1 MSPAPCVFYREEVP
15 VITLIKESDHQKM
28 PWKNQQGTTS
38 QILISPKGSS
48 LAKLDFD
55 YRLSSAPIK
64 SAGPFSPFPSY
75 QRILLPV
82 SGAGF
87 VLNGHPYATFEAAH
101 FSGDEETHC
110 ELLKKEVTD
119 LGLIYHPDRISA
131 NVRVLNLPFP
141 LTLTLEP
148 EKTYLCHLLSGQLAV
163 QGKEVA
169 INETLV
175 VTGEE
180 SIHFEC
186 QKKTAI
192 AFFTLQ
198 DVLK

>member
-1 MSPAPCVFYREEVP
+1 M
-15 VITLIKESDHQKM
+15 ITLIKESDQLKM
-28 PWKNQQGTTS
+28 PWKNRQGTTA
-38 QILISPKGSS
+38 QILIAPKGAT
-48 LAKLDFD
+48 LDKLDFD

-64 SAGPFSPFPSY
+64 GAGPFSKFPGY

-101 FSGDEETHC
+101 FSGDDDTHC

-119 LGLIYHPDRISA
+119 LGLIYDPKRLSA

-148 EKTYLCHLLSGQLAV
+148 EKTYLCHLLSGQLTV

-198 DVLK
+198 AK

>member
-1 MSPAPCVFYREEVP
+1 MSPAPYVFYREEVP

-38 QILISPKGSS
+38 QILISPTGSS

-64 SAGPFSPFPSY
+64 NAGPFSPFPSY

-186 QKKTAI
+186 QTKTAI

-198 DVLK
+198 AK

>member
-1 MSPAPCVFYREEVP
+1 M
-15 VITLIKESDHQKM
+15 ITLIKESDHQKM

-87 VLNGHPYATFEAAH
+87 VLNGHPYATFEVAH
-101 FSGDEETHC
+101 FSGDEETYC

-198 DVLK
+198 GK

>member
-1 MSPAPCVFYREEVP
+1 M
-15 VITLIKESDHQKM
+15 ITLIKESDHQKM
-28 PWKNQQGTTS
+28 PCKNQQSSTS
-38 QILISPKGSS
+38 QILISPKGTC
-48 LAKLDFD
+48 LAKFDFD
-55 YRLSSAPIK
+55 YRLSADPIER
-64 SAGPFSPFPSY
+64 AGPLALFPGY
-75 QRILLPV
+75 QRMLLPV

-101 FSGDEETHC
+101 FNGDDNTHC
-110 ELLKKEVTD
+110 ELLKKAVTA
-119 LGLIYHPDRISA
+119 LGLIYHPDRMAA

-141 LTLTLEP
+141 LTLSLEVN
-148 EKTYLCHLLSGQLAV
+148 KIYLCHLLSGQLTV

-169 INETLV
+169 INQTLI

-198 DVLK
+198 EK

>member
-64 SAGPFSPFPSY
+64 SAGPFSPFPGY

-87 VLNGHPYATFEAAH
+87 VLNGHPYATFEVAH
-101 FSGDEETHC
+101 FSGDEETYC

-131 NVRVLNLPFP
+131 NVRVLHLPFP

-198 DVLK
+198 GK

>member
-1 MSPAPCVFYREEVP
+1 M
-15 VITLIKESDHQKM
+15 ITLIKESDHQKM
-28 PWKNQQGTTS
+28 PRKPAGHHQPDPH
-38 QILISPKGSS
+38 LPKGSS

-64 SAGPFSPFPSY
+64 SAGPFSPFPGY

-148 EKTYLCHLLSGQLAV
+148 EDLPLSPAERPAGHAGQRGGHQRDAGGDRGREHSLRMPEEDRHRLLYPA
-163 QGKEVA
+163 
-169 INETLV
+169 
-175 VTGEE
+175 
-180 SIHFEC
+180 
-186 QKKTAI
+186 
-192 AFFTLQ
+192 
-198 DVLK
+198 D

>member
-1 MSPAPCVFYREEVP
+1 
-15 VITLIKESDHQKM
+15 VITLIKESDQLKM
-28 PWKNQQGTTS
+28 PWKNKQGTTA
-38 QILISPKGSS
+38 QILISPKGAT
-48 LAKLDFD
+48 LDKLDFD

-64 SAGPFSPFPSY
+64 AAGPFSTFPGY
-75 QRILLPV
+75 RRILLPI

-87 VLNGHPYATFEAAH
+87 VLNGHPYATHEAAH
-101 FSGDEETHC
+101 FDGDEETHC

-119 LGLIYHPDRISA
+119 LGLIYHPERINA

-141 LTLTLEP
+141 LTLTLEAD
-148 EKTYLCHLLSGQLAV
+148 KTYLCHLLSGQLSV
-163 QGKEVA
+163 QDRALA

-175 VTGEE
+175 ISGEE
-180 SIHFEC
+180 SIRLEC

-198 DVLK
+198 RRA

>member
-1 MSPAPCVFYREEVP
+1 M
-15 VITLIKESDHQKM
+15 ITLIKESDQLKM
-28 PWKNQQGTTS
+28 PWKNKQGTTA
-38 QILISPKGSS
+38 QILISPAGAS
-48 LAKLDFD
+48 LDRLDFD

-64 SAGPFSPFPSY
+64 GPGAFSRFPGY

-101 FSGDEETHC
+101 FSGDDETHC

-119 LGLIYHPDRISA
+119 LGLIYHPDRLSA
-131 NVRVLNLPFP
+131 NVRVLTLPFP
-141 LTLTLEP
+141 LSLTLEAD
-148 EKTYLCHLLSGQLAV
+148 KTYLCHLLEGQLTV
-163 QGKEVA
+163 QGQSIA
-169 INETLV
+169 PNETLV
-175 VTGEE
+175 IRDEV

-186 QKKTAI
+186 GKKTTI

-198 DVLK
+198 EK

>member
-1 MSPAPCVFYREEVP
+1 M
-15 VITLIKESDHQKM
+15 ITLIKESDHQKM

-64 SAGPFSPFPSY
+64 NAGPFSPFPGY

-148 EKTYLCHLLSGQLAV
+148 EKTYLCHLLSGQLTV
-163 QGKEVA
+163 QDKEVA

>member
-1 MSPAPCVFYREEVP
+1 M
-15 VITLIKESDHQKM
+15 ITLIKESDQLKM
-28 PWKNQQGTTS
+28 PWKNRQGITA
-38 QILISPKGSS
+38 QILISPKGAS
-48 LAKLDFD
+48 LDKLDFD

-64 SAGPFSPFPSY
+64 TAGPFSKFPGY

-101 FSGDEETHC
+101 FSGDDETHC

-119 LGLIYHPDRISA
+119 LGLIYHPERVSA
-131 NVRVLNLPFP
+131 NVRVLNVPFP
-141 LTLTLEP
+141 LTLTLEAD
-148 EKTYLCHLLSGQLAV
+148 KTYLCHLLSGELTVAGQA
-163 QGKEVA
+163 VA

-175 VTGEE
+175 VNGEE
-180 SIHFEC
+180 SIRFEC
-186 QKKTAI
+186 GKKTTL

-198 DVLK
+198 AR

>member
-1 MSPAPCVFYREEVP
+1 M
-15 VITLIKESDHQKM
+15 ITLIKESDQLKM
-28 PWKNQQGTTS
+28 PWKNKQGTTA
-38 QILISPKGSS
+38 QILISPKGAT
-48 LAKLDFD
+48 LDKLDFD

-64 SAGPFSPFPSY
+64 EAGVFSRFPGY

-87 VLNGHPYATFEAAH
+87 VLNGHPYATLEAAH
-101 FSGDEETHC
+101 FSGDDETHC
-110 ELLKKEVTD
+110 ALLKKEVTD
-119 LGLIYHPDRISA
+119 LGLIYDPSRISA

-141 LTLTLEP
+141 LTLTLEAD
-148 EKTYLCHLLSGQLAV
+148 KTYLCHLLSGQLTVQDHTLAV
-163 QGKEVA
+163 
-169 INETLV
+169 NDTLV

-180 SIHFEC
+180 SIRLEC

-198 DVLK
+198 AR

>member
-1 MSPAPCVFYREEVP
+1 M
-15 VITLIKESDHQKM
+15 ITLIKESDQLKM
-28 PWKNQQGTTS
+28 PWKNRQGTTA
-38 QILISPKGSS
+38 QILISPKGAS
-48 LAKLDFD
+48 LDKLDFD

-64 SAGPFSPFPSY
+64 TAGPFSTFPGY

-101 FSGDEETHC
+101 FSGDDETHC

-119 LGLIYHPDRISA
+119 LGLIYHPERVSA
-131 NVRVLNLPFP
+131 NVRVLNVPFP
-141 LTLTLEP
+141 LTLTLEAD
-148 EKTYLCHLLSGQLAV
+148 KTYLCHLLSGELTVAGQA
-163 QGKEVA
+163 VA

-175 VTGEE
+175 VSGEQ
-180 SIHFEC
+180 SIRFEC
-186 QKKTAI
+186 QKKTTL

-198 DVLK
+198 AR

>member
-1 MSPAPCVFYREEVP
+1 M
-15 VITLIKESDHQKM
+15 ITLIKESDQLKM
-28 PWKNQQGTTS
+28 PWKNRQGTTA
-38 QILISPKGSS
+38 QILISPKGAS
-48 LAKLDFD
+48 LDKLDFD

-64 SAGPFSPFPSY
+64 TAGPFSKFPGY

-101 FSGDEETHC
+101 FSGDDETHC

-119 LGLIYHPDRISA
+119 LGLIYHPERVSA
-131 NVRVLNLPFP
+131 NVRVLNVPFP
-141 LTLTLEP
+141 LTLTLEAD
-148 EKTYLCHLLSGQLAV
+148 KTYLCHLLSGELTVAGQA
-163 QGKEVA
+163 VA

-175 VTGEE
+175 VNGEQ
-180 SIHFEC
+180 SIRFEC
-186 QKKTAI
+186 GKKTTL

-198 DVLK
+198 AR

>member
-1 MSPAPCVFYREEVP
+1 M
-15 VITLIKESDHQKM
+15 ITLIKESDQLKM
-28 PWKNQQGTTS
+28 PWKNRQGTTA
-38 QILISPKGSS
+38 QILISPKGAS
-48 LAKLDFD
+48 LDKLDFD

-64 SAGPFSPFPSY
+64 TAGPFSKFPGY

-101 FSGDEETHC
+101 FSGDDETHC

-119 LGLIYHPDRISA
+119 LGLIYHPERASA
-131 NVRVLNLPFP
+131 NVRVLNVPFP
-141 LTLTLEP
+141 LTLTLEAD
-148 EKTYLCHLLSGQLAV
+148 KTYLCHLLSGELTVAGQA
-163 QGKEVA
+163 VA

-175 VTGEE
+175 VNGEE
-180 SIHFEC
+180 SIRFEC
-186 QKKTAI
+186 GKKTTL

-198 DVLK
+198 AR

>member
-1 MSPAPCVFYREEVP
+1 M
-15 VITLIKESDHQKM
+15 
-28 PWKNQQGTTS
+28 
-38 QILISPKGSS
+38 
-48 LAKLDFD
+48 
-55 YRLSSAPIK
+55 
-64 SAGPFSPFPSY
+64 
-75 QRILLPV
+75 
-82 SGAGF
+82 
-87 VLNGHPYATFEAAH
+87 
-101 FSGDEETHC
+101 
-110 ELLKKEVTD
+110 TD